1 MLHFRELFEY
11 DLPMKIIIV
20 GKDHAQSRTYSD
32 SGANLLAML
41 GGLLLTFMAIGGG
54 FTYLFLS
61 LSHEQVLTQEGVKNW
76 QQVIDSQ
83 QQDLELVRQGT
94 QHQVDAVMLR
104 LAELQGRMTRLD
116 ALGERL
122 TAKAD
127 LNDGEF
133 DFSEAPAQGGPHEA
147 SVAEADHRVT
157 LLDAIEAL
165 ADQIEDR
172 EQQLDM
178 LDALIANRTI
188 HDDSLVAGLP
198 VKKGWLSSRYGRR
211 TDPFTGKP
219 SWHKGVDFAGK
230 RGSEVVSVAAGVV
243 VSSETRHGY
252 GLLVEVNHG
261 NGFLTRYAHNE
272 ASEVKVGD
280 IVSRGQVIARMGSSG
295 RSTGP
300 HVHFE
305 VLKDGRHQ
313 DPARYLYRK
322 AE

>member
-1 MLHFRELFEY
+1 MLAG
-11 DLPMKIIIV
+11 V
-20 GKDHAQSRTYSD
+20 
-32 SGANLLAML
+32 
-41 GGLLLTFMAIGGG
+41 LLLFMMIGGG
-54 FTYLFLS
+54 FTYAFLS
-61 LSHEQVLTQEGVKNW
+61 LSQEQVLTREGVKNW

-94 QHQVDAVMLR
+94 QDQVDAVMLR

-122 TAKAD
+122 TAKVN

-133 DFSEAPAQGGPHEA
+133 DFSEVPALGGPHEVSGA
-147 SVAEADHRVT
+147 DADHRVT
-157 LLDAIEAL
+157 LLDAIEQL
-165 ADQIEDR
+165 ADQIDDR

-230 RGSEVVSVAAGVV
+230 RGSDIVSVAAGVV
-243 VSSETRHGY
+243 VSSGTRHGF
-252 GLLVEVNHG
+252 GLLVEINHG

-272 ASEVKVGD
+272 SNQVKVGD
-280 IVSRGQVIARMGSSG
+280 IVARGQVIAKMGSSG

-305 VLKDGRHQ
+305 VLQDGKHR
-313 DPARYLYRK
+313 DPAQYLYRK
-322 AE
+322 AK

>member
-1 MLHFRELFEY
+1 MLAG
-11 DLPMKIIIV
+11 V
-20 GKDHAQSRTYSD
+20 
-32 SGANLLAML
+32 
-41 GGLLLTFMAIGGG
+41 LLLFMMIGGG
-54 FTYLFLS
+54 FTYAFLS
-61 LSHEQVLTQEGVKNW
+61 LSQEQVLTREGVKNW

-94 QHQVDAVMLR
+94 QDQVDAVMLR

-122 TAKAD
+122 TDKVN

-133 DFSEAPAQGGPHEA
+133 DFSEVPALGGPHEVSGA
-147 SVAEADHRVT
+147 DADHRVT
-157 LLDAIEAL
+157 LLDAIEQL
-165 ADQIEDR
+165 ADQIDDR
-172 EQQLDM
+172 EQQLDL

-230 RGSEVVSVAAGVV
+230 RGSDIVSVAAGVV
-243 VSSETRHGY
+243 VSSGTRHGF
-252 GLLVEVNHG
+252 GLLVEINHG

-272 ASEVKVGD
+272 SNQVKVGD
-280 IVSRGQVIARMGSSG
+280 IVARGQVIAKMGSSG

-305 VLKDGRHQ
+305 VLQDGKHR
-313 DPARYLYRK
+313 DPAQYLYRK
-322 AE
+322 TK

>member
-1 MLHFRELFEY
+1 
-11 DLPMKIIIV
+11 MKVIV
-20 GKDHAQSRTYSD
+20 VRKEHTQARTYSG
-32 SGANLLAML
+32 SGVDLLAVL
-41 GGLLLTFMAIGGG
+41 AGVLLLFMAIGGG

-61 LSHEQVLTQEGVKNW
+61 LSQEQVLTREGVKNW

-94 QHQVDAVMLR
+94 QDQVDAVMLR

-122 TAKAD
+122 TAKVN

-133 DFSEAPAQGGPHEA
+133 DFSEVPALGGPHEVSGA
-147 SVAEADHRVT
+147 DADHRVT
-157 LLDAIEAL
+157 LLDAIEQL
-165 ADQIEDR
+165 ADQIDDR

-230 RGSEVVSVAAGVV
+230 RGSEIVSVAAGVV
-243 VSSETRHGY
+243 VSSGTRYGY
-252 GLLVEVNHG
+252 GLLVEINHG

-272 ASEVKVGD
+272 SSQVRVGD

-305 VLKDGRHQ
+305 VLKDGKHQ
-313 DPARYLYRK
+313 DPAKYLYRK
-322 AE
+322 AK

>member
-1 MLHFRELFEY
+1 MLAG
-11 DLPMKIIIV
+11 V
-20 GKDHAQSRTYSD
+20 
-32 SGANLLAML
+32 
-41 GGLLLTFMAIGGG
+41 LLLFMMIGGG
-54 FTYLFLS
+54 FTYAFLS
-61 LSHEQVLTQEGVKNW
+61 LSQEQVLTREGVKNW

-94 QHQVDAVMLR
+94 QDQVDAVMLR

-122 TAKAD
+122 TAKVN

-133 DFSEAPAQGGPHEA
+133 DFSEVPALGGPHEVSA
-147 SVAEADHRVT
+147 ADADHRVT
-157 LLDAIEAL
+157 LLDAIEQL
-165 ADQIEDR
+165 ADQIDDR

-230 RGSEVVSVAAGVV
+230 RGSDIVSVAAGVV
-243 VSSETRHGY
+243 VASGTRHGF

-261 NGFLTRYAHNE
+261 NGYLTRYAHNE
-272 ASEVKVGD
+272 SNQVKVGD
-280 IVSRGQVIARMGSSG
+280 IVARGQVIAKMGSSG

-305 VLKDGRHQ
+305 VLKDGRQQ
-313 DPARYLYRK
+313 DPAQYLYRK
-322 AE
+322 AK

>member
-1 MLHFRELFEY
+1 
-11 DLPMKIIIV
+11 MKVIV
-20 GKDHAQSRTYSD
+20 VRKEHTQARTYSG
-32 SGANLLAML
+32 SGVDLLAVL
-41 GGLLLTFMAIGGG
+41 AGVLLLFMAIGGG
-54 FTYLFLS
+54 LTYLFLS
-61 LSHEQVLTQEGVKNW
+61 LSQEQVLTREGVKNW

-94 QHQVDAVMLR
+94 QDQVDAVMLR

-122 TAKAD
+122 TAKVN

-133 DFSEAPAQGGPHEA
+133 DFSEVPALGGPHEVSGA
-147 SVAEADHRVT
+147 DADHRVT
-157 LLDAIEAL
+157 LLDAIEQL
-165 ADQIEDR
+165 ADQIDDR

-230 RGSEVVSVAAGVV
+230 RGSEIVSVAAGVV
-243 VSSETRHGY
+243 VSSGTRYGY
-252 GLLVEVNHG
+252 GLLVEINHG

-272 ASEVKVGD
+272 SSQVRVGD

-305 VLKDGRHQ
+305 VLKDGKHQ
-313 DPARYLYRK
+313 DPAKYLYRK
-322 AE
+322 AK

>member
-1 MLHFRELFEY
+1 MLAG
-11 DLPMKIIIV
+11 V
-20 GKDHAQSRTYSD
+20 
-32 SGANLLAML
+32 
-41 GGLLLTFMAIGGG
+41 LLLFMMIGGG
-54 FTYLFLS
+54 FTYAFLS
-61 LSHEQVLTQEGVKNW
+61 LSQEQVLTREGVKNW

-94 QHQVDAVMLR
+94 QDQVDAVMLR

-122 TAKAD
+122 TAKVN

-133 DFSEAPAQGGPHEA
+133 DFSEVPALGGPHEVSA
-147 SVAEADHRVT
+147 ADADHRVT
-157 LLDAIEAL
+157 LLDAIEQL
-165 ADQIEDR
+165 ADQIDDR

-230 RGSEVVSVAAGVV
+230 RGSDIVSVAAGVV
-243 VSSETRHGY
+243 VASGARHGF

-261 NGFLTRYAHNE
+261 NGYLTRYAHNE
-272 ASEVKVGD
+272 SNQVKVGD
-280 IVSRGQVIARMGSSG
+280 IVTRGQVIAKMGSSG

-305 VLKDGRHQ
+305 VLKDGKQQ
-313 DPARYLYRK
+313 DPAQYLYRK
-322 AE
+322 AK

>member
-1 MLHFRELFEY
+1 MLAG
-11 DLPMKIIIV
+11 V
-20 GKDHAQSRTYSD
+20 
-32 SGANLLAML
+32 
-41 GGLLLTFMAIGGG
+41 LLLFMMIGGG
-54 FTYLFLS
+54 FTYAFLS
-61 LSHEQVLTQEGVKNW
+61 LSHEQVLTREGVKNW

-94 QHQVDAVMLR
+94 QDQVDAVMLR
-104 LAELQGRMTRLD
+104 LAELQGQMTRLD

-122 TAKAD
+122 TAKVN

-133 DFSEAPAQGGPHEA
+133 DFSEVPALGGPHEVSA
-147 SVAEADHRVT
+147 ADADHRVT
-157 LLDAIEAL
+157 LLDAIEQL
-165 ADQIEDR
+165 ADQIDDR

-188 HDDSLVAGLP
+188 HDDSLLAGLP

-230 RGSEVVSVAAGVV
+230 RGSDIVSVAAGVV
-243 VSSETRHGY
+243 VSSGTRHGF
-252 GLLVEVNHG
+252 GLLVEINHG
-261 NGFLTRYAHNE
+261 NGYLTRYAHNE
-272 ASEVKVGD
+272 SNQVKVGD
-280 IVSRGQVIARMGSSG
+280 IVTRGQVIAKMGSSG

-305 VLKDGRHQ
+305 VLKDGRQQ
-313 DPARYLYRK
+313 DPAQYLYRK
-322 AE
+322 AK

>member
-1 MLHFRELFEY
+1 MLAG
-11 DLPMKIIIV
+11 V
-20 GKDHAQSRTYSD
+20 
-32 SGANLLAML
+32 
-41 GGLLLTFMAIGGG
+41 LLLFMVIGGG
-54 FTYLFLS
+54 FTYTFLS
-61 LSHEQVLTQEGVKNW
+61 LSQEQVLTREGVKNW
-76 QQVIDSQ
+76 LQVIDNQ

-94 QHQVDAVMLR
+94 QDQVDAVMLR

-122 TAKAD
+122 TAKVN

-133 DFSEAPAQGGPHEA
+133 DFSEVPALGGPHEVSGA
-147 SVAEADHRVT
+147 DADHRVT
-157 LLDAIEAL
+157 LLDAIEQL
-165 ADQIEDR
+165 ADQIDDR
-172 EQQLDM
+172 EQQLDL

-198 VKKGWLSSRYGRR
+198 VKQGWLSSRYGRR

-230 RGSEVVSVAAGVV
+230 RGSDIVSVAAGVV
-243 VSSETRHGY
+243 VSSGTRHGF
-252 GLLVEVNHG
+252 GLLVEINHG

-272 ASEVKVGD
+272 SNQVKVGD
-280 IVSRGQVIARMGSSG
+280 IVARGQVIAKMGSSG

-305 VLKDGRHQ
+305 VLQDGKHR
-313 DPARYLYRK
+313 DPAQYLYRK
-322 AE
+322 TK